1 MENERLSERK
11 GYGRRLLLFGLTCV
25 LLSITFFLPDLLTTK
40 KSLLQKSGQLI
51 YSDLVIDEVSSKN
64 RIGVESKSKRATL
77 IFMLEGQSQ
86 LFRLAENIGKD
97 YDHIEYKKLLER
109 LRAAQQVVVWI
120 ESSDEK
126 IHEPKI
132 FQVDIDDK
140 TYLDF
145 VTVKYKNIW
154 IFACLMSIGLA
165 SMTVVLYKE
174 YPEKFK
180 IFRS

>member
-1 MENERLSERK
+1 
-11 GYGRRLLLFGLTCV
+11 
-25 LLSITFFLPDLLTTK
+25 LTTK
-40 KSLLQKSGQLI
+40 NSLSHLSGQVI
-51 YSDLVIDEVSSKN
+51 YSDLAIDEVSSKN

-77 IFMLEGQSQ
+77 VFMLKGQSQ

-97 YDHIEYKKLLER
+97 YDHIEYRKLLER

-120 ESSDEK
+120 KSSDEQ

-132 FQVDIDDK
+132 FQVDIDNK

-145 VTVKYKNIW
+145 VTVKYKNAW
-154 IFACLMSIGLA
+154 IFAFTMLVGLT

-174 YPEKFK
+174 YPNKFN
-180 IFRS
+180 IF